1 MPTERHATLQVLAIP
16 NVRRF
21 VTQRFFATLARSLLH
36 ATLAWHLWKASGSYA
51 FLGWLGAV
59 EFAPVI
65 PASLVAGALADSWNR
80 KAIMIISQAVAMLA
94 ACALW
99 FGSANAAAEV
109 PLVLVSAFAL
119 AMTTAFESPAGSALL
134 PAMVPRELFQAA
146 TVVSSNVRNLAGVSG
161 PVLMAAATKLA
172 GIPAAYAL
180 TAGLFAVSIAA
191 LVRVVCPPI
200 EGRRAKVDWESI
212 REGIAFV
219 RRHAVI
225 LSSITLDMFAVIFAG
240 ATALLPVYADEILD
254 VGEWG
259 YGILSASMQ
268 VGTLLMAALLLVAP
282 PIRRPGRALLVSVL
296 FFGVA
301 TIAFGLSRSFP
312 VSVLAFLMA
321 GMADQVSMVTRS
333 VILQMSTPD
342 ALRGRVNSV
351 NMIFIGASNELGAA
365 ESGFL
370 AALTSATF
378 SVVAGGAACLGVLAT
393 IWTGVPSLRRYRL

>member
-146 TVVSSNVRNLAGVSG
+146 TVVSSSVRNLAGVSG

>member
-146 TVVSSNVRNLAGVSG
+146 TVVSSSVRNLAGVSG

-191 LVRVVCPPI
+191 LVLVVCPPI

>member
-312 VSVLAFLMA
+312 VSVLAFMMA

>member
-16 NVRRF
+16 NIRRF
-21 VTQRFFATLARSLLH
+21 IAQRFFATLARSLLH

-51 FLGWLGAV
+51 YLGWLGAV

-65 PASLVAGALADSWNR
+65 PASLVAGALADSWDR
-80 KAIMIISQAVAMLA
+80 KRIIALAQLVAMLA
-94 ACALW
+94 SATLW
-99 FGSANAAAEV
+99 FGSTNAAAEV
-109 PLVLVSAFAL
+109 PLVLSSAFAL
-119 AMTTAFESPAGSALL
+119 ALTTAFENPAGSALL

-146 TVVSSNVRNLAGVSG
+146 TVVSSNVRNLAAVSG

-180 TAGLFAVSIAA
+180 TTALFALSITA
-191 LVRVVCPPI
+191 LARVDCPSI
-200 EGRRAKVDWESI
+200 SGQRARVDWVSI

-219 RRHAVI
+219 RGHAAI

-240 ATALLPVYADEILD
+240 ATALLPVFADEILE

-268 VGTLLMAALLLVAP
+268 VGTLLMAALLLVAR
-282 PIRRPGRALLVSVL
+282 PILRPGRALLWSVC

-301 TIAFGLSRSFP
+301 TIVFGLSRSFP
-312 VSVLAFLMA
+312 VSVLAFLIA

-370 AALTSATF
+370 AALTTATF

-393 IWTGVPSLRRYRL
+393 IWAGVPSLRRYRL

>member
-1 MPTERHATLQVLAIP
+1 MATERHATLQVLAIP

-21 VTQRFFATLARSLLH
+21 ISQRFFATLARSLLH

-65 PASLVAGALADSWNR
+65 PASLIAGALADSWDR
-80 KAIMIISQAVAMLA
+80 RRIIIISQAVAMLA
-94 ACALW
+94 AAALW
-99 FGSANAAAEV
+99 YGSANAAAEI
-109 PLVLVSAFAL
+109 PLVLISAFAL
-119 AMTTAFESPAGSALL
+119 ALTTAFENPAGSALL

-146 TVVSSNVRNLAGVSG
+146 TVVSSNVRNLAAVSG

-180 TAGLFAVSIAA
+180 TAGLFAISIVA
-191 LVRVVCPPI
+191 LARVVCPAI
-200 EGRRAKVDWESI
+200 EGQRARVDWESI

-219 RRHAVI
+219 RGHAVI

-240 ATALLPVYADEILD
+240 ATALLPVFADEILD

-268 VGTLLMAALLLVAP
+268 IGTLLMAALLLVAP

-296 FFGVA
+296 FFGIA
-301 TIAFGLSRSFP
+301 TILFGLSRSFP
-312 VSVLAFLMA
+312 VSVLAFLLA

-370 AALTSATF
+370 AALTTATF
-378 SVVAGGAACLGVLAT
+378 SVVAGGVACLGVLGT
-393 IWTGVPSLRRYRL
+393 IWAGVPSLRRYRL

>member
-1 MPTERHATLQVLAIP
+1 MPTERHATVQVLAIP

-21 VTQRFFATLARSLLH
+21 VAQRFFATLARSLLH
-36 ATLAWHLWKASGSYA
+36 ATLAWHLWKATGSYA
-51 FLGWLGAV
+51 FLGWLGVV

-65 PASLVAGALADSWNR
+65 PASLVAGALADSSDR
-80 KAIMIISQAVAMLA
+80 KRIIIISQIVAMLA
-94 ACALW
+94 AGALW
-99 FGSANAAAEV
+99 FGSANAAAET
-109 PLVLVSAFAL
+109 PLVLASAFLLAL
-119 AMTTAFESPAGSALL
+119 TTAFESPAGSAIL

-146 TVVSSNVRNLAGVSG
+146 TVVNSNVRNLAAVSG

-172 GIPAAYAL
+172 GIPAAYSL
-180 TAGLFAVSIAA
+180 TAGLFAISIGVM
-191 LVRVVCPPI
+191 VRVDCPPI
-200 EGRRAKVDWESI
+200 AGQRAKVDWESI

-219 RRHAVI
+219 RGHAAI
-225 LSSITLDMFAVIFAG
+225 LSSISLDMFAVIFAG
-240 ATALLPVYADEILD
+240 ATALLPVYADEILG

-268 VGTLLMAALLLVAP
+268 VGTLLMAAMLLVAP

-312 VSVLAFLMA
+312 VSVLAFLVA
-321 GMADQVSMVTRS
+321 GMADQISMVTRS

-378 SVVAGGAACLGVLAT
+378 SVVTGGAACLGVLAT
-393 IWTGVPSLRRYRL
+393 IWAGVPSLRRYRL